1 MHPHI
6 GCFLSFCGEI
16 FFHFQCL
23 KHGRKWYMYNG
34 FRGQNE
40 TVPTFDSDRFKQ
52 WANGETDAP
61 FVNAHMKE
69 LIQTGYMSNRGRQ
82 VVASYLVHNLGQDWR
97 RGSELFEHYLIDYD
111 VASNN
116 GNWMYIAGV
125 GNSNTKRIFNIQN
138 QEKKYDPGN
147 QYVKKWLNY

>member
-1 MHPHI
+1 
-6 GCFLSFCGEI
+6 
-16 FFHFQCL
+16 
-23 KHGRKWYMYNG
+23 MYNG

-138 QEKKYDPGN
+138 QEKKI
-147 QYVKKWLNY
+147 